1 VITRQSNV
9 CDDMLQGHN
18 VDNTGT
24 KNGNEGS
31 AVDCDT
37 HSVCLL
43 DWMNYCVV
51 VEGLDDKN
59 KMLDLVSTI

>member
-1 VITRQSNV
+1 
-9 CDDMLQGHN
+9 MLQGHN
-18 VDNTGT
+18 VDNTGA

-31 AVDCDT
+31 VVDCDT

-51 VEGLDDKN
+51 EGN
-59 KMLDLVSTI
+59 